1 MIRRTALAPSLIVLG
16 AVVALGLS
24 SCDREVRIMK
34 KEERVP
40 LKTIARLD
48 CPDAQGD
55 LKRISA
61 DADGKTC
68 LYSAKNG
75 ADVSLRLI
83 ATNGDE
89 DAALAPIETE
99 LRAIVPP
106 PPPKPPAPPEAPS
119 PPKGPNAD
127 DGDNEKAHI
136 RLPGLSIEAEGDR
149 AQIRVGGLRIEG
161 EGDHANI
168 NIARRR
174 GGDVSIVADD
184 GGASIRQDRTNERG
198 VHRSVIFAND
208 AASPAGYH
216 LAGYEARGPKAGPL
230 VVAVVRA
237 KDGEGDADYVF
248 KDMKALV
255 RRNVGR

>member
-1 MIRRTALAPSLIVLG
+1 MIRRTVLAPSLVVLG
-16 AVVALGLS
+16 ALVALGLS
-24 SCDREVRIMK
+24 GCDREVRIMK

-40 LKTIARLD
+40 LKTVTRLD
-48 CPDAQGD
+48 CPEAQGD

-61 DADGKTC
+61 AADGKTC
-68 LYSAKNG
+68 VYSAKNET
-75 ADVSLRLI
+75 DVSLRLI
-83 ATNGDE
+83 AVNGDE
-89 DAALAPIETE
+89 EAALAPIEAE

-106 PPPKPPAPPEAPS
+106 PPPKPAAPKPPTAPDAPEP
-119 PPKGPNAD
+119 
-127 DGDNEKAHI
+127 DGDNENAHI
-136 RLPGLSIEAEGDR
+136 RLPGLSIDADGDR
-149 AQIRVGGLRIEG
+149 AQIRMGGLHIDG

-168 NIARRR
+168 NISGRR
-174 GGDVSIVADD
+174 GGDVSIVAND
-184 GGASIRQDRTNERG
+184 GGASIRQIRSNERG

-255 RRNVGR
+255 SRNVGR

>member
-1 MIRRTALAPSLIVLG
+1 MIRSTALLTVAVL
-16 AVVALGLS
+16 ALGLTA
-24 SCDREVRIMK
+24 CDREVRIMK

-48 CPDAQGD
+48 CPEAQGD

-61 DADGKTC
+61 AADGKAC
-68 LYSAKNG
+68 VYSARNG
-75 ADVSLRLI
+75 TDVSLRLI
-83 ATNGDE
+83 AVNGDE

-106 PPPKPPAPPEAPS
+106 PAPKPPSPPKPPAAPQAPEP
-119 PPKGPNAD
+119 
-127 DGDNEKAHI
+127 DGGNEKAHI
-136 RLPGLSIEAEGDR
+136 RLPGLSIDAEGDH
-149 AQIRVGGLRIEG
+149 AQIRMGGLRIEG

-184 GGASIRQDRTNERG
+184 GGASIRQDRSNERG
-198 VHRSVIFAND
+198 IHRSVIFAND

-255 RRNVGR
+255 SRNVGR